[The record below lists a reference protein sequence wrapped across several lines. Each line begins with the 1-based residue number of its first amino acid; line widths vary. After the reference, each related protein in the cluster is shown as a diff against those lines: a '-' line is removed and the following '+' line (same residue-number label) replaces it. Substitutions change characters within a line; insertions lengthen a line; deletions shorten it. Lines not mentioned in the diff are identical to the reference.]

1 MICSLTFGQTNQAQ
15 IDSLKNRAESE
26 LVLQG
31 DIENDTIPVLEDS
44 ISVNV
49 NGFQTTIKYFAEDSI
64 INKLETKQTFL
75 YGNAKIEYGRIN
87 LVAARITIDKQKN
100 ELYATGVQDS
110 TGVWVGLPVF
120 KDGADIFDTREITY
134 NFKTQRARIKGV
146 SKKEPDGFIR
156 GEVIK
161 RNPDQSAYVL
171 HGKFVPCLDNS
182 EAGTYIRARKIKI
195 NPGKN
200 IITGPFLLYIGG
212 IPTPLGLPFGYFP
225 DTQEATSGILFPKYG
240 DERRR
245 GLFLREGGYY
255 FAWND
260 YIHTAITADIY
271 SKGSWATRV
280 RSVYKKRY
288 AYSGQFDITYNR
300 NITPETDV
308 NPLDSKDFW
317 VSWSHAPDSRGK
329 NARFSA
335 SVNAGTST
343 FNQNNLNINNFQ
355 NNIRSEF
362 RSNINYSGV
371 IPNSPFSY
379 AISARHNQNVQTNI
393 IDITLPELSLQMNRV
408 FPFKKS
414 DSELLKRLNLGWRM
428 NASNQVT
435 NLVRPAS
442 AGFTIANKAQTTDT
456 IDFNLNN
463 LGALL
468 DNAQNGIRHNVDIS
482 TSLPVLNYLTLSPSL
497 RVEELWYFKE
507 LQYEFL
513 EDQNAVRIDTLNG
526 FSRATTYST
535 GVSLST
541 QIFGTYNM
549 GERSKVEAI
558 RHIINPSLTF
568 SYRPDFSDEK
578 FGYFQEV
585 QIDTANGGQ
594 TRLLSKFD
602 GFRFGSP
609 SLGEAANL
617 GFNINNKVEMKVRND
632 TTKSKKVALIESLN
646 LSGSYNFLADS
657 FALSTINITA
667 RTSLFDNKLQINA
680 GATLDPYT
688 YLPQKLENQTTRLR
702 RVNSLAISSGQGLGK
717 LVNARFS
724 LNTSLNSKASSG
736 GMSSNFSGG
745 GAFSES
751 LAIGGDGFGNEQ
763 SDAYGS
769 INDGGSDLVN
779 DMNKYFFEPNQYV
792 DIEVPW
798 NVRLSLDY
806 NYRWNPNSSVTRL
819 AMKAFGQVALTPKWQ
834 ITYNTGYDFDMKELT
849 QTSIGV
855 YRDLG
860 CWEMRGNWIPFGNFT
875 SYTIDIQIKSS
886 VLKDLKIGRRRSQ
899 FDRGGGGGSIR

>member
-1 MICSLTFGQTNQAQ
+1 MVGFVSYGQNNQVQ
-15 IDSLKNRAESE
+15 IDSLKNRSE
-26 LVLQG
+26 RQLVLPG
-31 DIENDTIPVLEDS
+31 GIKKDTVPLLQDS
-44 ISVNV
+44 ISINV
-49 NGFQTTIKYFAEDSI
+49 NGFQTTVKYFAEDSI
-64 INKLETKQTFL
+64 INKLVTNQTFL
-75 YGNAKIEYGRIN
+75 YGNAKIEYGQIN
-87 LVAARITIDKQKN
+87 LVAERITIDKQKN
-100 ELYATGVQDS
+100 ELHATGVQDS

-120 KDGADIFDTREITY
+120 KDGPDIFDTREITY
-134 NFKTQRARIKGV
+134 NFKTQKARIKGV

-171 HGKFVPCLDNS
+171 NGKFVPCLDDS
-182 EAGTYIRARKIKI
+182 EAGTYIKAKKIKI

-200 IITGPFLLYIGG
+200 IITGPFLLYVGG
-212 IPTPLGLPFGYFP
+212 IPTPFGLPFGYFP

-260 YIHTAITADIY
+260 YIHTAITGDIY

-288 AYSGQFDITYNR
+288 AYNGQFDLTYNR
-300 NITPETDV
+300 NITPDTDET
-308 NPLDSKDFW
+308 PLDSKDFW
-317 VSWSHAPDSRGK
+317 VSWSHAPDSRGR

-393 IDITLPELSLQMNRV
+393 IDITLPELSLQMNRI

-414 DSELLKRLNLGWRM
+414 ESELLKRLNVGWRM

-435 NLVRPAS
+435 NLVRPGS
-442 AGFTIANKAQTTDT
+442 AGFNIANRAQTTDT
-456 IDFNLNN
+456 IAFNLNN

-468 DNAQNGIRHNVDIS
+468 KNAQNGVRHNIDIS
-482 TSLPVLNYLTLSPSL
+482 TSMPVLNYLNLSPSL
-497 RVEELWYFKE
+497 RIEELWYFKD

-513 EDQNAVRIDTLNG
+513 EDQNAVRIDTISG
-526 FSRATTYST
+526 FSRATTYSA
-535 GVSLST
+535 GASLST

-549 GERSKVEAI
+549 GKRSKVEAI
-558 RHIINPSLTF
+558 RHIINPSLSF
-568 SYRPDFSDEK
+568 NYRPDFSDEK
-578 FGYFQEV
+578 FGYFQQV
-585 QIDTANGGQ
+585 QVDTANGGRS
-594 TRLLSKFD
+594 RLLSKFD

-609 SLGEAANL
+609 ALGESANI
-617 GFNINNKVEMKVRND
+617 GFSINNKVEMKVRND
-632 TTKSKKVALIESLN
+632 TTKSKKVALIEGLN

-667 RTSLFDNKLQINA
+667 RTSLFENKLQINA
-680 GATLDPYT
+680 GATIDPYT
-688 YLPQKLENQTTRLR
+688 YLPENLENGVTRLR
-702 RVNSLAISSGQGLGK
+702 RVNALAISSGQGIGK

-736 GMSSNFSGG
+736 SMGNNFSG
-745 GAFSES
+745 AET
-751 LAIGGDGFGNEQ
+751 LNNIGDGFGNEQ
-763 SDAYGS
+763 DNEFGS
-769 INDGGSDLVN
+769 INEGGNEMVN
-779 DMNKYFFEPNQYV
+779 QMNQYFFEPNQYV

-798 NVRLSLDY
+798 NVQLSLDY
-806 NYRWNPNSSVTRL
+806 SYRWNPNGSTTRL
-819 AMKAFGQVALTPKWQ
+819 AVKAFGQLALTPKWQ
-834 ITYNTGYDFDMKELT
+834 ITYNTGYDFDMQELT
-849 QTSIGV
+849 QTSIGI

-875 SYTIDIQIKSS
+875 SYSIDIQIKSS

-899 FDRGGGGGSIR
+899 FERGGRL